1 MTWRHRGALAVG
13 LAALVLLA
21 GCATQL
27 GQVRTDNAMYTA
39 GYADDA
45 VTWQTAGGVTTVDAT
60 ADPKAPHTP
69 LDSQAQAVAKAVWDN
84 LAGRFDRLTVTIRGV
99 GTLTFTHDQ
108 LVALFG
114 PRPKTLDQ
122 ESLSSGAAG
131 DGSVLGLVGV
141 GALFFVGCVVVYS
154 LTRYRR
160 LPRPDRRLPN
170 GAPHDDH
177 PPGAVGSGRG
187 PRRLGGRTGTAAAG
201 ARPAPSPAHDPCVAG
216 RSARCP
222 GAPPADPPGGT
233 TPGGTPARHSPSP
246 GPLGPPGS
254 VACYHRAPPRAD
266 PGPAPHLP
274 CGTDD

>member
-160 LPRPDRRLPN
+160 LRAR
-170 GAPHDDH
+170 
-177 PPGAVGSGRG
+177 
-187 PRRLGGRTGTAAAG
+187 TAASRTALLMTTIPQELWG
-201 ARPAPSPAHDPCVAG
+201 AAEVPDALVVGPAPPPPVPVPPPPPPTTPASSDAPPVA
-216 RSARCP
+216 P
-222 GAPPADPPGGT
+222 GAPPAAPP
-233 TPGGTPARHSPSP
+233 PAAPPPAAPRPATAPRP
-246 GPLGPPGS
+246 GPWD
-254 VACYHRAPPRAD
+254 R
-266 PGPAPHLP
+266 PAS
-274 CGTDD
+274 